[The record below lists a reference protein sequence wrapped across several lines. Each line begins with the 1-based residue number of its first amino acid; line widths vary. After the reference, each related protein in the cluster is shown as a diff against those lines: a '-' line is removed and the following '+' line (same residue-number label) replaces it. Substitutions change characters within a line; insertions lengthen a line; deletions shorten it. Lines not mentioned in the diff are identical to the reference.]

1 MDLRPACVSRSLCL
15 KLLLHI
21 DEQADSFLPLRR
33 PAPCFSDRRIQEIL
47 SEIRFPISFRKRRQ
61 PDKALLVFA
70 ADGNVLPGLDLI
82 AGFPQLL
89 QEFLEVLWRRR
100 SLQDPVDVPADQ
112 IPNTFLFRI
121 IRVFLSF
128 PVRLWRDDGESSF
141 QADQVTNAL
150 QSKGRKVEVSEF
162 PCPVQ

>member
-15 KLLLHI
+15 KLLLNI
-21 DEQADSFLPLRR
+21 DEQADSFLLLRR
-33 PAPCFSDRRIQEIL
+33 PALCFSDRWIQEIL

-82 AGFPQLL
+82 AGFLQLL
-89 QEFLEVLWRRR
+89 QEFLEILWCRR
-100 SLQDPVDVPADQ
+100 SLQDAVDILADQ
-112 IPNTFLFRI
+112 FPDTFLLRI

-128 PVRLWRDDGESSF
+128 PVRLWGDDGESSF
-141 QADQVTNAL
+141 QADQIADAL
-150 QSKGRKVEVSEF
+150 QGKGGEVEVPEF